1 MEIWQEF
8 SQVRDDLIGSIL
20 VDLCEIWL
28 GGSVGCKL
36 PDDEQRLTRASVL
49 LAAVSVLRSNST
61 SLSAGIHM
69 WVQAVQYDLFSS
81 VVFLLYFSILILSLP
96 LSWLRSK
103 STSLSSGFCIHRPRQ
118 YNTIS

>member
-28 GGSVGCKL
+28 GGSFGCKV

-49 LAAVSVLRSNST
+49 LAALSVLRSNST
-61 SLSAGIHM
+61 FLSAGIHM
-69 WVQAVQYDLFSS
+69 
-81 VVFLLYFSILILSLP
+81 
-96 LSWLRSK
+96 
-103 STSLSSGFCIHRPRQ
+103 
-118 YNTIS
+118 